1 MMTERFLLEH
11 VRYDRRNACLTI
23 LDQTCLPA
31 REVWCGCHDVA
42 SVCHAIVTMQVRGA
56 PLIGIVAA
64 YGLAIA
70 ATGCTGQA
78 DAFRLAFDD
87 AARRLAATRPTAV
100 NLFWAIKRMQV
111 KAQAVVS
118 QSHQA
123 RTEALVQEALAIHQ
137 EDVAM
142 CRAIGAFGGALVQ
155 DGETIMT
162 HCNAGAL
169 ATGGYGTALGV
180 IRGAIEQGK
189 RVRVVARETRP
200 LHQGSRLTAWEL
212 ARDGIDV
219 TVIPDSSAAH
229 LMRTGKIHRVVVGA
243 DRIAANGDTAN
254 KIGTYDLALVAHH
267 HDVPF
272 HVAAP
277 YSTVDFSLP
286 DGAGIPIEERSEEEM
301 RSLGTQ
307 LLVPAGAAVWNPAF
321 DVTPANWITSIITE
335 AGIAKPPF
343 LNSLQRL
350 LAGKAR

>member
-1 MMTERFLLEH
+1 MTERFSLEH
-11 VRYDRRNACLTI
+11 LRYDRTNASLNI
-23 LDQTCLPA
+23 LDQTRLPA
-31 REVWCGCHDVA
+31 SEIWCRCQDVA
-42 SVCHAIVTMQVRGA
+42 SVCQAIVTMQVRGA

-70 ATGCTGQA
+70 ATGCAGDGA
-78 DAFRLAFDD
+78 EFRSVFDE
-87 AARRLAATRPTAV
+87 AANRLAATRPTAV
-100 NLFWAIKRMQV
+100 NLFWAIKRMQD
-111 KAQAVVS
+111 KALAVAALS
-118 QSHQA
+118 PLA
-123 RTEALVQEALAIHQ
+123 RAEALVAEALDIHD

-142 CRAIGAFGGALVQ
+142 CRAIGEFGGALVQ

-267 HDVPF
+267 HGVPF

-286 DGAGIPIEERSEEEM
+286 DGAGIPIEERSEGEM
-301 RSLGTQ
+301 RGMGCQ
-307 LLVPAGAAVWNPAF
+307 LLVPDKAAVWNPAF
-321 DVTPANWITSIITE
+321 DVTPAGWITSFITE
-335 AGIAKPPF
+335 AGVAEPPF